1 VGDSRITPRVLYRTV
16 LLAFALLVVVLV
28 FPVLA
33 GLLLLLLLI
42 AIAAVPMCRA
52 TDVLQERLRIPRA
65 VGAPL
70 MLVAGIA
77 VVAGVV
83 ALLVPVFTTEGRH
96 LVNSLPSLVEQ
107 VRVSLGRSAGAPPA
121 GGQGLQQ
128 WVTGYTDHPQ
138 KLLGPAATI
147 GAGVAGIV
155 TTIIV
160 VAITS
165 VYTSVR
171 PEPLKEGV
179 VRLVVPQRREQAR
192 TILHRLAESYLSW
205 LRGLAAGMLVL
216 WVLTYAGLL
225 LVKLPF
231 ALVFATL
238 TALAMVVPYY
248 GALVSAVPPILL
260 AVTISPGKAVIVALI
275 YLAAHQVEGHLI
287 EPLVMAR
294 AVNLHPAT
302 VAVGVIAAERLFG
315 PVGLIVAVPL
325 LVTAKVLV
333 EELWINAIE
342 SQAQP
347 SSLDGE
353 RPAEAGPADLSPRRP
368 PAPRGALAV

>member
-353 RPAEAGPADLSPRRP
+353 RPAEAGRSPSRN
-368 PAPRGALAV
+368 L